1 MQSSGPD
8 ADEIEVSVF
17 GPGMGEA
24 IALHLGM
31 GRWVLIDSC
40 LDPRTGSPASLS
52 YLRNLDIDPASQ
64 VKLVVATHWHADHIR
79 GIGEVLSQC
88 HSANVVISAALD
100 KDEFLKL
107 AELYAKRTMMRSSGM
122 EEFTQIFK
130 ILQQRRQGRVR
141 FNPPIL
147 AGADRVLYREE
158 IEPPGAPPIQA
169 SIYSL
174 SPSDAACLQAGLAF
188 AELLPSPSQA
198 KRRIVASP
206 ESNHASV
213 VLWIQIGAH
222 KILLGADL
230 EITSDAKTGWSVIV
244 SDSQAA
250 SSRADIFKIPHHGS
264 RNGHYEGVWNEL
276 LSAQPDAVV
285 TPFASGKKPLPTD
298 ADIERITGLTRNAFA
313 TAPSR
318 RGRYKHRNRAVK
330 RLMAQATTNVYDVH
344 ARWGQVRFRRR
355 ISANGAW
362 DTELFGN
369 AHRLSSVPS

>member
-1 MQSSGPD
+1 MRTRGPD
-8 ADEIEVSVF
+8 DDEIEVSVF

-31 GRWVLIDSC
+31 KRWVLIDSC

-52 YLRNLDIDPASQ
+52 YLRDLDIDPASQ
-64 VKLVVATHWHADHIR
+64 VRLVVATHWHADHIR
-79 GIGEVLSQC
+79 GIGEVFKQC
-88 HSANVVISAALD
+88 DSANVVISAALH

-107 AELYAKRTMMRSSGM
+107 VELYANRTMMRSSGM
-122 EEFTQIFK
+122 EEFTQIFET
-130 ILQQRRQGRVR
+130 LQQRRQGPVR

-147 AGADRVLYREE
+147 AGADRRLYAET
-158 IEPPGAPPIQA
+158 IETPGAAPVEA

-174 SPSDAACLQAGLAF
+174 SPSDAACLKAKLAF
-188 AELLPSPSQA
+188 AELLPAPSQA

-206 ESNHASV
+206 KSNHASV

-230 EITSDAKTGWSVIV
+230 ETTSDAKTGWSVIV
-244 SDSQAA
+244 SDSQSI

-264 RNGHYEGVWNEL
+264 QNGYHGGVWNEL
-276 LSAQPDAVV
+276 LSAQPHAVV

-313 TAPSR
+313 TAPTK
-318 RGRYKHRNRAVK
+318 RGRYKQRNRVAK
-330 RLMAQATTNVYDVH
+330 RLIAQATANVYDVH

-355 ISANGAW
+355 ISATAPW

-369 AHRLSSVPS
+369 AHQLSSVPS